1 LAAFLA
7 GGGIMAL
14 LSRKVF
20 HRDPCCEAGHDPNPL
35 GWTSFLA
42 LSVCSVNDGLLMGFI
57 HPPWFSGLNLGMV
70 FHKLTSSFALALAL
84 GHWSHRGSRL
94 LWMGLAHAAISPV
107 FYFLGDWTQG
117 KAEAAMDPMLGFSA
131 GILSYTVLTGMLPH
145 SGQMLKRKP
154 MAWIGF
160 LAALAA
166 ALYLGYMHR
175 PFHGG

>member
-1 LAAFLA
+1 
-7 GGGIMAL
+7 
-14 LSRKVF
+14 
-20 HRDPCCEAGHDPNPL
+20 
-35 GWTSFLA
+35 
-42 LSVCSVNDGLLMGFI
+42 
-57 HPPWFSGLNLGMV
+57 
-70 FHKLTSSFALALAL
+70 
-84 GHWSHRGSRL
+84 
-94 LWMGLAHAAISPV
+94 MGLAHAAISPV